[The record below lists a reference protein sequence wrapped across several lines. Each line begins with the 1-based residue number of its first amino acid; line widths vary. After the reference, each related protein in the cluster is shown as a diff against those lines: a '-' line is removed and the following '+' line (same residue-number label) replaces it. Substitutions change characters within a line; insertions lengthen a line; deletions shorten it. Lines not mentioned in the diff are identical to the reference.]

1 MRDGGVIMVNLEKWK
16 RVRYAVDY
24 PWDSDIVPDHPECL
38 CCGSTMNFI
47 GHDGNGD
54 FPSGEGYW

>member
-1 MRDGGVIMVNLEKWK
+1 MVNLEKWK